1 MTLEKINDS
10 TPVRDFPGIYNGN
23 IDELVSELSAK
34 DNEINRLKNEINNLR
49 SSFYSSL
56 SELRAEYQALF
67 DKKMEEFEGKF
78 VKIEDNQ

>member
-49 SSFYSSL
+49 SSFNSRVEKL
-56 SELRAEYQALF
+56 KAE
-67 DKKMEEFEGKF
+67 
-78 VKIEDNQ
+78 